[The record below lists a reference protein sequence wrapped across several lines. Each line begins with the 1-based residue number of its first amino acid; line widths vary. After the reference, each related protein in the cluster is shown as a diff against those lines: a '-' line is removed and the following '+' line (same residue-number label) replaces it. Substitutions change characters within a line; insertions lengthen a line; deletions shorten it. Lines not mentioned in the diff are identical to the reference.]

1 MNWPYSSGAA
11 HKYVRPL
18 LVQMAADTYGIR
30 SPETREFRQLKNYAF
45 SQIGL
50 IPLYEVLVRE
60 GEGAFRATV
69 QRLVARG

>member
-1 MNWPYSSGAA
+1 
-11 HKYVRPL
+11 
-18 LVQMAADTYGIR
+18 MASDTYGIR
-30 SPETREFRQLKNYAF
+30 SPETREFRQLKNYAY

-69 QRLVARG
+69 QRLVTRR